1 MLNLHKRILSTRK
14 QHVLDSCSNY
24 IDVLNVHKHWILFIP
39 PDIQNMPPYSWYYDV
54 SLFCRIS
61 IKIKES
67 QSVCIVY
74 SVFDKETK
82 IHFQVSA
89 VCDMLK
95 TTFISLILVLVD
107 GYDIPRC

>member
-1 MLNLHKRILSTRK
+1 MYTNIESFSCRQIFKICHPIL
-14 QHVLDSCSNY
+14 
-24 IDVLNVHKHWILFIP
+24 
-39 PDIQNMPPYSWYYDV
+39 DIMMH
-54 SLFCRIS
+54 SLFCWIS

-67 QSVCIVY
+67 QSVFFVY

-95 TTFISLILVLVD
+95 TTFILILVSELMNIV
-107 GYDIPRC
+107 IQ